1 MTPLPTKN
9 LYNHNRHLID
19 RGTEGVIISV
29 GNYKRIRYM
38 YQVEKKG
45 KKAIARELCIFKNTV
60 KKYCEGSHV
69 PWDRK
74 KYKRDASVMTEE
86 VIDFIKGCL

>member
-1 MTPLPTKN
+1 M
-9 LYNHNRHLID
+9 
-19 RGTEGVIISV
+19 IISV
-29 GNYKRIRYM
+29 VNYKRIRYM

-45 KKAIARELCIFKNTV
+45 KKAIARELGIFKNTV

-74 KYKRDASVMTEE
+74 E
-86 VIDFIKGCL
+86 I